1 MVGRRGTAR
10 ALSTSSAK
18 GPQQPRFCLIFT
30 SDLQMDGRQAP
41 GVSTTSLPFPSPARG
56 SCHRA
61 SNWPLSACCRPFW
74 ATQGER
80 SWVHDFI
87 HSPGPALLP

>member
-1 MVGRRGTAR
+1 MVGGRGTAQ

-18 GPQQPRFCLIFT
+18 GPQRPWFRLIFT

-41 GVSTTSLPFPSPARG
+41 GVSTTSPPFPSPARG
-56 SCHRA
+56 S
-61 SNWPLSACCRPFW
+61 WPLNPCCRPFW

-80 SWVHDFI
+80 SWVQAWVLHDLI